1 VLSSCK
7 PAILLATNY
16 GDYRGEKEVAR
27 EEEDDRRRVLYF
39 LNLRVHRDN
48 HSLKYFLAPPYTD
61 HMSDG

>member
-1 VLSSCK
+1 MV
-7 PAILLATNY
+7 ATEERRKQL
-16 GDYRGEKEVAR
+16 G

-39 LNLRVHRDN
+39 LNIRVHRDN